1 MIWLALWFAM
11 IAVSSTVPVTPERLP
26 AFMLGFWFGG
36 SLVGQL
42 FALPFA
48 LICAVLAITGGEVGT
63 VLLLA
68 ISGGLFGF
76 VHLRN
81 RRAGR
86 LLLDQAGMKD
96 TAIPLLAGLAPLLT
110 GRGAVRRIA
119 GLPYGDKGTR
129 QKLDLIVPREP
140 RSDAMPILIH
150 VPGGAWVT
158 GRKNQQAKPLLNHLA
173 ARGWLCVDINYRL
186 GPRHKVPDMIEDVLR
201 AVAWVRAHAAEHG
214 GDPARIAITG
224 GSAGGHLSSL
234 AALAHDDP
242 AFKPGFE
249 NADCSVAAA
258 VPLYGRFDF
267 LDRSRRLGS
276 NHKAVIENFM
286 GKRLMPGMPT
296 ACPQVWHAVSP
307 LDRVRA
313 DAPPMLVMHGT
324 GDSLLPHGEGE
335 EFAESL
341 RAVSF
346 ASVVYHELPGIQHAW
361 DVAASALTWAHVR
374 VVEAFLNESLKREPL
389 PQARPGAKE
398 AA

>member
-11 IAVSSTVPVTPERLP
+11 IAVSSTVSVTPERLP
-26 AFMLGFWFGG
+26 PFVLGFWFGG
-36 SLVGQL
+36 SLIGQL

-48 LICAVLAITGGEVGT
+48 LVCAVLAVTSAEVAI
-63 VLLLA
+63 VLLFA
-68 ISGGLFGF
+68 ISGLFFVF
-76 VHLRN
+76 VHIRN

-86 LLLDQAGMKD
+86 FLLDQAGMKD
-96 TAIPLLAGLAPLLT
+96 TAIPLLAGLTPLLT

-119 GLPYGDKGTR
+119 NLPYGDKGAR

-140 RSDAMPILIH
+140 RSDATPMPILIH

-158 GRKNQQAKPLLNHLA
+158 GKKNQQAKPLLNHLA

-186 GPRHKVPDMIEDVLR
+186 GPRHKVSDMIEDVLR
-201 AVAWVRAHAAEHG
+201 AVAWVKAHAAEHG

-249 NADCSVAAA
+249 SADCRVAVA

-286 GKRLMPGMPT
+286 GRRIMPGMPD
-296 ACPQVWHAVSP
+296 ACPDVWHAVSP

-335 EFAESL
+335 EFSETL
-341 RAVSF
+341 RAASS
-346 ASVVYHELPGIQHAW
+346 ASVVYHGLPGIQHAW

-374 VVEAFLNESLKREPL
+374 VVEGF
-389 PQARPGAKE
+389 
-398 AA
+398 

>member
-1 MIWLALWFAM
+1 MIWLALWFAT
-11 IAVSSTVPVTPERLP
+11 IAVSSTISVTPERLP

-36 SLVGQL
+36 SLLGQL

-48 LICAVLAITGGEVGT
+48 LICGVLAVSNAEVGI
-63 VLLLA
+63 VLLFA

-86 LLLDQAGMKD
+86 FLFDRAGMKD
-96 TAIPLLAGLAPLLT
+96 AAIPLFAGLAPWLT
-110 GRGAVRRIA
+110 GGGAVRRIA
-119 GLPYGDKGTR
+119 NLPYGDQGPR
-129 QKLDLIVPREP
+129 QTLDLIVPRAVSAAP
-140 RSDAMPILIH
+140 MPILIH

-158 GRKNQQAKPLLNHLA
+158 GKKNQQAKPLLNHLA

-186 GPRHKVPDMIEDVLR
+186 GPRHNVPDMIEDVLR

-249 NADCSVAAA
+249 SADCRVAVA

-267 LDRSRRLGS
+267 LDRSGRLGG

-286 GKRLMPGMPT
+286 GKRIMPGMPD
-296 ACPQVWHAVSP
+296 ACPEVWHAVSP

-313 DAPPMLVMHGT
+313 DAPPMLVIHGT

-335 EFAESL
+335 EFAETL
-341 RAVSF
+341 RAASS

-374 VVEAFLNESLKREPL
+374 VVEGFLNESIRPGTL
-389 PQARPGAKE
+389 PQDPPEAKE